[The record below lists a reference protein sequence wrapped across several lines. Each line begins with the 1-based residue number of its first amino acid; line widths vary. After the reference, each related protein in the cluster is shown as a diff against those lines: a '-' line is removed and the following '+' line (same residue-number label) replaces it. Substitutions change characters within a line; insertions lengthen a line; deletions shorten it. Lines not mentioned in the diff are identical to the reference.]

1 MTPCP
6 VPSAVPPKRPAV
18 KAEPKG
24 EADAKRPRAKIT
36 YEDASE
42 EEEEEEKKPKATTKR
57 AAAAKK
63 KAVEESEEED
73 SDDDK
78 PIAKKAWAAPAP
90 KRAAAKVGGA
100 RRWRDRLWLVNG
112 VALMIPGGTFGRVRV
127 AKTAPALH
135 KCSGSRAKLG
145 KGKEG

>member
-1 MTPCP
+1 ML
-6 VPSAVPPKRPAV
+6 AV
-18 KAEPKG
+18 KHLGKFDQWVDLCPKHSG
-24 EADAKRPRAKIT
+24 NCRAM
-36 YEDASE
+36 
-42 EEEEEEKKPKATTKR
+42 
-57 AAAAKK
+57 
-63 KAVEESEEED
+63 
-73 SDDDK
+73 
-78 PIAKKAWAAPAP
+78 
-90 KRAAAKVGGA
+90 GGA